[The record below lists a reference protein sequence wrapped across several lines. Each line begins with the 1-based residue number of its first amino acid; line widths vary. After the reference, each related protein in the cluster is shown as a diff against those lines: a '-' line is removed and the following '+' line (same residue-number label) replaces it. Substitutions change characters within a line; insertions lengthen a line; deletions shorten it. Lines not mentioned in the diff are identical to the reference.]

1 MLSDLFIKSPEQK
14 ILSLFVMNPDQ
25 PLYVRQIS
33 RTLEI
38 SLGTV
43 HGALFSLEK
52 SGILSSQHLGRTKL
66 YRLESSN
73 PIIRQFK
80 VLNALLILDPLIQA
94 LKANSIRVVLYGS
107 YSTGAFTSESDCDLF
122 IASEDKE
129 KVERFIDRFKRKTDL
144 DIRPIIMSLVEWMQ
158 LEKDDPVFF
167 GEINRG
173 ITLWEKPIDERGF

>member
-1 MLSDLFIKSPEQK
+1 M
-14 ILSLFVMNPDQ
+14 
-25 PLYVRQIS
+25 
-33 RTLEI
+33 
-38 SLGTV
+38 
-43 HGALFSLEK
+43 
-52 SGILSSQHLGRTKL
+52 
-66 YRLESSN
+66 
-73 PIIRQFK
+73 
-80 VLNALLILDPLIQA
+80 LNALLILDPLIQA

-158 LEKDDPVFF
+158 MEKGNPVFF

-173 ITLWEKPIDERGF
+173 ITLWEKPIDDRGF